1 MSTIRFKSSLANN
14 ELQPNQIYQ
23 FKMQFLTNAD
33 AVFEKGSTEKSK
45 DETEQEKLYKVISQL
60 KVENDF
66 FKESLVMNQTL
77 QQRRSHVDKGRAV
90 LSVTRQ
96 CELLSVLGSVL
107 YYKPLGKS
115 EENQRRMRM
124 VDQQHLKRPW
134 Y

>member
-1 MSTIRFKSSLANN
+1 
-14 ELQPNQIYQ
+14 
-23 FKMQFLTNAD
+23 
-33 AVFEKGSTEKSK
+33 
-45 DETEQEKLYKVISQL
+45 
-60 KVENDF
+60 
-66 FKESLVMNQTL
+66 MNQTL